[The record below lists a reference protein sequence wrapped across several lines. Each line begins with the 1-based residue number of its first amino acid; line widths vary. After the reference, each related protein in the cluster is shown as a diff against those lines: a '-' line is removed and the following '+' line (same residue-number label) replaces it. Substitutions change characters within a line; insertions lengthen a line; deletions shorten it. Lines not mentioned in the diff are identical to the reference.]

1 MQHKKYQFVEQLK
14 DRDRVND
21 VFQVV
26 SSRLGETRTGN
37 PFLHLGLMD
46 KTGEIAGPVWEQ
58 AEQRSQFCQ
67 NGDFVFI
74 TGQAQLYRDKLQL
87 KIEQLSAVDVSA
99 VDPVDFMAST
109 RFDIDQLI
117 DDLQRVV
124 ASVSNQYLR
133 KLLNVFF
140 DSHEMLTRFQT
151 APAAKSIHHAYV
163 GGLLEHSLSTAHLA
177 ENMAEHYPGID
188 RSLLISGALLHDI
201 GKVEELEAQVGCI
214 TYTDR
219 GRLKGHLVIGSEM
232 IGEAAASI
240 DGFPE
245 ELLQQL
251 QHMILSHHGCLEF
264 GSPAVPMTVEA
275 YILAAIDD
283 LDAKMNLIEQLR
295 RKQKEDGHNWSEY
308 QRSLERF
315 LYINTLQDEEA
326 CIQNENDPA
335 MRQQSLF

>member
-1 MQHKKYQFVEQLK
+1 MQHKKYQFVEQFK
-14 DRDRVND
+14 DGDRVND

-37 PFLHLGLMD
+37 LFLHLSLMD

-58 AEQRSQFCQ
+58 AAQRAPFCQ
-67 NGDFVFI
+67 SGDFVLI
-74 TGQAQLYRDKLQL
+74 TGQVQLYRDKLQL
-87 KIEQLSAVDVSA
+87 KIDQLSSVDASTI
-99 VDPVDFMAST
+99 DPADFMAST

-117 DDLQRVV
+117 DDLQTII
-124 ASVSNQYLR
+124 ASVSNPYLR
-133 KLLNVFF
+133 KLLRLFF
-140 DSHEMLTRFQT
+140 DSHAMLTRFQT

-163 GGLLEHSLSTAHLA
+163 GGLLEHSLSTTKLA

-240 DGFPE
+240 DDFPE

-251 QHMILSHHGCLEF
+251 QHMILSHHGRLEF

-295 RKQKEDGHNWSEY
+295 RKQKEEGYNWSEY

-315 LYINTLQDEEA
+315 LYIDTLKDEDT
-326 CIQNENDPA
+326 CIRNENDPA